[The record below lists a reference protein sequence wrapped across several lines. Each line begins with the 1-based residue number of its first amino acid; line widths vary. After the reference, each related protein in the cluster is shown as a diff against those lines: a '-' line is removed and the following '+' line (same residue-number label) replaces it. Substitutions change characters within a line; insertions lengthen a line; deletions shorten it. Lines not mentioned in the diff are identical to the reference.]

1 MLSKCANPE
10 CSTRF
15 LYLRGG
21 KLFRWDQLQGV
32 KHAGADSGLTLK
44 REAHGVE
51 FFWLC
56 DKCAPRMTVVFRKD
70 VGIAM
75 KPVLPPHSPLKIA
88 S

>member
-15 LYLRGG
+15 LYMRGG
-21 KLFRWDQLQGV
+21 KLFRWDQLLGV
-32 KHAGADSGLTLK
+32 KELGLSVKDSQ
-44 REAHGVE
+44 RIE

-56 DKCAPRMTVVFRKD
+56 EKCAPTMTVVFRQGA
-70 VGIAM
+70 GIAV
-75 KPVLPPHSPLKIA
+75 KPLRPRPLLLLA

>member
-21 KLFRWDQLQGV
+21 KLFRWDQLEGV
-32 KHAGADSGLTLK
+32 KDASINPGPTITKESH
-44 REAHGVE
+44 RVE

-56 DKCAPRMTVVFRKD
+56 DRCAPRMTVVFRKG
-70 VGIAM
+70 VGITT
-75 KPVLPPHSPLKIA
+75 KRLLPLLKIA

>member
-10 CSTRF
+10 CSTPF

-21 KLFRWDQLQGV
+21 KLFRWDQLEGV
-32 KHAGADSGLTLK
+32 KNSGANSGSIIGK
-44 REAHGVE
+44 HSHGVE

-56 DKCAPRMTVVFRKD
+56 DICALRMTVVFRKG
-70 VGIAM
+70 VGITT
-75 KPVLPPHSPLKIA
+75 KPLLPPLKIA

>member
-15 LYLRGG
+15 LYMRGG

-32 KHAGADSGLTLK
+32 KDSGVNSDFTIK
-44 REAHGVE
+44 KESRRVE

-56 DKCAPRMTVVFRKD
+56 DKCAPRMTVVFRKG
-70 VGIAM
+70 VGITT
-75 KPVLPPHSPLKIA
+75 KPLLPLFKLA

>member
-15 LYLRGG
+15 LYMRGG

-32 KHAGADSGLTLK
+32 KDSNASPGPAIK
-44 REAHGVE
+44 GDSRRVE

-56 DKCAPRMTVVFRKD
+56 EKCAPRMTVVFRT
-70 VGIAM
+70 GIGITT
-75 KPVLPPHSPLKIA
+75 KLLRPVLKIA

>member
-15 LYLRGG
+15 LYMRGG
-21 KLFRWDQLQGV
+21 KLFRWDRLQGV
-32 KHAGADSGLTLK
+32 KDSGVAPRK
-44 REAHGVE
+44 ESRGVE

-56 DKCAPRMTVVFRKD
+56 DQCASRMTVVFRKG
-70 VGIAM
+70 VGITM
-75 KPVLPPHSPLKIA
+75 KALPLPLKIA

>member
-15 LYLRGG
+15 LYMRGG

-32 KHAGADSGLTLK
+32 KDSSSSPGPAIK
-44 REAHGVE
+44 MDSRRVE

-56 DKCAPRMTVVFRKD
+56 EKCAPRMTVVYRSGT
-70 VGIAM
+70 GITT
-75 KPVLPPHSPLKIA
+75 KRLRPVLKIA

>member
-21 KLFRWDQLQGV
+21 KLFRWDQLEGV
-32 KHAGADSGLTLK
+32 KQAGTDSALTIK
-44 REAHGVE
+44 KHSHEVE

-56 DKCAPRMTVVFRKD
+56 DKCAPKMTVVFRKGA
-70 VGIAM
+70 GITTKAL
-75 KPVLPPHSPLKIA
+75 LPPLKMA

>member
-15 LYLRGG
+15 LYMRGG

-32 KHAGADSGLTLK
+32 KDSGLAIRK
-44 REAHGVE
+44 ESHGVE

-56 DKCAPRMTVVFRKD
+56 DRCAPQMTVVYRKG
-70 VGIAM
+70 VGITM
-75 KPVLPPHSPLKIA
+75 KPLLPPLELA

>member
-15 LYLRGG
+15 LYMRGG
-21 KLFRWDQLQGV
+21 KLFRWDQLEGV
-32 KHAGADSGLTLK
+32 KDSETSSGPIIKRKSHAI
-44 REAHGVE
+44 E

-56 DKCAPRMTVVFRKD
+56 DKCAPTMTVVFRK
-70 VGIAM
+70 GIGITT
-75 KPVLPPHSPLKIA
+75 KPLLLPPLKMA